1 MRQAI
6 YQKVRQ
12 FVDENRIV
20 CRVKDEQ
27 LSYHELI
34 LIHDAFHQFCIK
46 NEIPKDTYMGCY
58 FKHDLY
64 HLPLAQAILSE
75 ACYVALNK
83 IQAIETLDYIITDD
97 IHAEFIP
104 SLLQSKIGLIF
115 YSTQS
120 NRFEIIQQFERK
132 ECMRN
137 SDWVTCAQTS
147 GTTANAKVI
156 VYSSSNYAK
165 KMINKSDLYDFNE
178 STRLVN
184 CVPFN
189 RITTLGEFNR
199 VSIKGGCLILNNGFD
214 INFLIKMLGDETIT
228 HFAGSVAQLN
238 QINQEIHRFRPRKK
252 PLVMIMGGSDFRR
265 KDYLNLIETLNAQ
278 LINHYG
284 SKEVGTIASDK
295 GEGLVPVVDIKIIDH
310 EIWVKTDAAM
320 DQYLNQENTDDIWF
334 NTKDTGYC
342 DEKGILHLTGR
353 MSDWINL
360 MGEKFSPILM
370 EETIRNEFGVN
381 DVLICDL
388 DTKNQKVICVV
399 LEKPSTL
406 TLKEIRRALIQKFD
420 AYTCPTK
427 LYLIEHFFFTEE
439 GKLDRKTIKMNL
451 THDNLVET
459 KINEIEIND
468 EVTQNIVKF
477 INTVLPQSTF
487 DLTDNFIEIGGD
499 SLKASELNALIMDHY
514 QISLEPHYF
523 FGQSTIQEM
532 IDSIRL
538 RNNKV
543 CVLLNDVKN
552 KQAPLFF
559 IHDLSLDVIS
569 YHTIANLFHD
579 RPVYGIRLN
588 HNEFTDQEFSV
599 ESLSKYYLSE
609 IKKIIKAPIYCAG
622 LSIGGLIALEMSNQD
637 DDVKY
642 CLMIDTKRVKKDQN
656 RNRIDYLIKGIRNA
670 IYSLNGLSI
679 EEKVLKIKE
688 KALPFIHHTLKQN
701 ELNPLEKNFRLAI
714 KKYECKKT
722 NKRIDYFVALD
733 EKDEESFNYYKQ
745 WIPNIVRYEA
755 NCLHSSFVKG
765 SMRHKSVEWINT
777 RLNELE
783 TEKESNE

>member
-12 FVDENRIV
+12 FDDENRIV

-83 IQAIETLDYIITDD
+83 IQVIETLDYVITDD

-104 SLLQSKIGLIF
+104 LLLQSKIGLIF
-115 YSTQS
+115 YSAQS
-120 NRFEIIQQFERK
+120 NRFEMIHQFKRK

-199 VSIKGGCLILNNGFD
+199 VSIKGGCLNLNNGFD

-238 QINQEIHRFRPRKK
+238 QINQEIHRFKPRKK
-252 PLVMIMGGSDFRR
+252 TLVMIMGGSDFRR

-334 NTKDTGYC
+334 NTKDTGYL
-342 DEKGILHLTGR
+342 DENGILHLTGR

-370 EETIRNEFGVN
+370 EETIHNEFGIH

-406 TLKEIRRALIQKFD
+406 TLKEIRRALSQKFD

-427 LYLIEHFFFTEE
+427 LYFIEHFIFTDE
-439 GKLDRKTIKMNL
+439 GKLDRRKIKEMIQTL
-451 THDNLVET
+451 KESVQEE
-459 KINEIEIND
+459 KIEDSYTPIERKVIECIQRVIPNVPIHLD
-468 EVTQNIVKF
+468 
-477 INTVLPQSTF
+477 
-487 DLTDNFIEIGGD
+487 DRFIEIGGD
-499 SLKASELNALIMDHY
+499 SLKASELNSILLDEFKL
-514 QISLEPHYF
+514 SLEPQYFLSHYPL
-523 FGQSTIQEM
+523 SRMVETIKKHHISE
-532 IDSIRL
+532 ICIKLNSIES
-538 RNNKV
+538 N
-543 CVLLNDVKN
+543 
-552 KQAPLFF
+552 QIPLYL
-559 IHDLSLDVIS
+559 IHDLSLDVMI
-569 YHTIANLFHD
+569 YYNMANLMN
-579 RPVYGIRLN
+579 RPVFGLRLSP
-588 HNEFTDQEFSV
+588 ELFKVDFSV
-599 ESLSKYYLSE
+599 ESCAQIYLNE
-609 IKKIIKAPIYCAG
+609 IKKWHDGPIYIGG
-622 LSIGGLIALEMSNQD
+622 LSIGGIIAYEMMYQEER
-637 DDVKY
+637 VTY
-642 CLMIDTKRVKKDQN
+642 CCMMDTKKINQHKKRSRFDLLQ
-656 RNRIDYLIKGIRNA
+656 
-670 IYSLNGLSI
+670 LNGKNAWYKLKQLSFMDQI
-679 EEKVLKIKE
+679 KMIKDRSIPFIRHLVHKEPIKE
-688 KALPFIHHTLKQN
+688 NMRLKFSNAVKQYQMKPS
-701 ELNPLEKNFRLAI
+701 L
-714 KKYECKKT
+714 
-722 NKRIDYFVALD
+722 KRVDYFVALD
-733 EKDEESFNYYKQ
+733 EKDEISFNYYKSY
-745 WIPNIVRYEA
+745 IPNIVRYEA
-755 NCLHSSFVKG
+755 HCLHSSFVKG
-765 SMRHKSVEWINT
+765 SQVKQSIEWINE
-777 RLNELE
+777 RL
-783 TEKESNE
+783 KEMEIV